1 MILLSLLMIGYILWT
16 LTNFGLLYEG
26 NKSAWPVELTRSFE
40 FLDDAEYD
48 MLVFT
53 PFLLAWSYRIVDALV
68 FVIKSL
74 PRILILNKWF
84 PMSTTHV
91 LMLKSVPMILVYNVK
106 FGCIYSNQYVRIKK
120 QHIFK
125 SLPRHT
131 CKKRGIAGIYP
142 HKFFWIFRKILGWE
156 REINTAPKPSPE
168 VAPSKI
174 EVAPS

>member
-53 PFLLAWSYRIVDALV
+53 PFLLAWFCRIVDALV
-68 FVIKSL
+68 LVIKSL

-106 FGCIYSNQYVRIKK
+106 FGCIYSNQYVRIKNS
-120 QHIFK
+120 IYSNLFPESW
-125 SLPRHT
+125 SLWLSFHKCQELPPMALLLRT
-131 CKKRGIAGIYP
+131 CYRWLDMVIVLVVMIVL
-142 HKFFWIFRKILGWE
+142 I
-156 REINTAPKPSPE
+156 
-168 VAPSKI
+168 
-174 EVAPS
+174 